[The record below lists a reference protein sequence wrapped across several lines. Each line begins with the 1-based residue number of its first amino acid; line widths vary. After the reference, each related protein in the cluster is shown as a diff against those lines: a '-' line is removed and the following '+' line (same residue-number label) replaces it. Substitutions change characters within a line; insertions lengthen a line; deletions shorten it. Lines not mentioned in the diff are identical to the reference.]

1 MAALGA
7 LAGRAADRLSPRGR
21 PPARRAALVA
31 ATALLAGLALGLP
44 FLFLADDGDDAAPSA
59 RVDSQ
64 HRLRVEY
71 LRLIREGVRLR
82 QEGDAMAA
90 AVAFR
95 RAEALAP
102 ERPRAVALRQE
113 AERAALAEQEG
124 EILQRQVAIQ
134 VTAAEAALAG
144 RRYQEA
150 LATTRVV
157 LEVEPEN
164 EVARQVAE
172 RAQAALARAARQQRE
187 PAPPVEAPAP
197 AVAAADD
204 APPPGEAEAASPEA
218 RIAHLTVILEAAGE
232 GSLILNAGSKRLLNV
247 GYDHTERT
255 SVLRRKRPVR
265 ERATWPEFEVA
276 PGPTRIEFWITP
288 SGEAARAG
296 RVPTE
301 LLAGE
306 TRTLRLVLDDADRLS
321 WVLE

>member
-1 MAALGA
+1 
-7 LAGRAADRLSPRGR
+7 
-21 PPARRAALVA
+21 
-31 ATALLAGLALGLP
+31 
-44 FLFLADDGDDAAPSA
+44 
-59 RVDSQ
+59 
-64 HRLRVEY
+64 
-71 LRLIREGVRLR
+71 
-82 QEGDAMAA
+82 
-90 AVAFR
+90 
-95 RAEALAP
+95 
-102 ERPRAVALRQE
+102 VALRQE

-164 EVARQVAE
+164 EAAREVAE
-172 RAQAALARAARQQRE
+172 RAQAALARAARQPRE
-187 PAPPVEAPAP
+187 PAPPVEPAP
-197 AVAAADD
+197 TVAEADE
-204 APPPGEAEAASPEA
+204 APPPGEPEPASPEA

-232 GSLILNAGSKRLLNV
+232 GSLILNAGSERLLNV
-247 GYDHTERT
+247 GYDHTER
-255 SVLRRKRPVR
+255 SGILRRKRPVR

-296 RVPTE
+296 RVPTD
-301 LLAGE
+301 LPAGE